1 MSILVLDPLLKTEL
15 AIVPDKFFPLT
26 SLGPRERRVSMATY
40 LLTQLRIALNMDTET
55 YTDHCD
61 CVIMKGG
68 NIRGER
74 DYDSNKFTLEALRS
88 ELQDTEAVHIFKV
101 IERIFKLQ
109 ITSLSFIII
118 NFRFLAKC

>member
-1 MSILVLDPLLKTEL
+1 MDPLLKTEL

-88 ELQDTEAVHIFKV
+88 EMQDTEAVHIFKV
-101 IERIFKLQ
+101 IERTSKWQ
-109 ITSLSFIII
+109 ITSL
-118 NFRFLAKC
+118 NKDY